1 MRFQVLA
8 VPILLALPLP
18 ALAQTPPPAPQDQI
32 VVRGSLEK
40 MSDWRVAE
48 TDHVIVYSDGPTGEL
63 TKIAHNLERLHFLL
77 SILLNRVDQPDD
89 TIKLRVTLVGDAAE
103 FDAMDLKNY
112 RSRQGPFAPAFQLQ
126 RYYDPRDDGAV
137 MASGRGE
144 SVAYVVPQPQ
154 IDLGSL
160 VSGLNSGP
168 INPMGSGQAEPVSFA
183 TNTDTV
189 QVNSG
194 GVGVPITAEGRIY
207 AGYAQHY
214 LLTYFPAAYPRWYLD
229 GFGELFSTIRIRPE
243 DGAIEYGHMPEGY
256 RKVIEN
262 LGNVPVKDV
271 VTGRYFEKSVAL
283 RRWTPFHAWI
293 LTHFMFFSDTRRPQ
307 FSKYLLAIG
316 HGASLEEA
324 ARVFGDLDRLEAE
337 VKAYDNKRL
346 PFERLTYPPERA
358 AEPLVQQLTRGQAEF
373 LTGRLELGSRVEI
386 PAGALPGM
394 DAKTAKQA
402 NDART
407 QALEARGHWLAR
419 LRTHSGEFPDNV
431 EAQVLLAEA
440 ECRSGND
447 DPCLAAAERAL
458 ALSPNDSRA
467 LAWKGIALAHQAVA
481 GPADQRAARLQ
492 NARIFIARANRA
504 DTEATLPLIAYFRS
518 FADAGEAPPEVATVG
533 LFKATDAVPAAPGPR
548 LLLGEE
554 LARQHQAIAARKILE
569 PVAHGPY
576 DSPEQPKA
584 EAVLEGLAGK

>member
-1 MRFQVLA
+1 MRSPLYLA
-8 VPILLALPLP
+8 ALLALPLP
-18 ALAQTPPPAPQDQI
+18 ALAQTAPPPQQQDQI

-63 TKIAHNLERLHFLL
+63 TRIAHNLERLHFLL

-89 TIKLRVTLVGDAAE
+89 TIKLRVTLVGDAAQ

-126 RYYDPRDDGAV
+126 RYYDPREDGAV

-168 INPMGSGQAEPVSFA
+168 INPMGGGQAEPVSFA

-194 GVGVPITAEGRIY
+194 GIGVPITAEGRIY

-262 LGNVPVKDV
+262 MGNVPVKDV

-373 LTGRLELGSRVEI
+373 LTGRLELGSRVET

-394 DAKTAKQA
+394 DAKAAKQA

-407 QALEARGHWLAR
+407 QALEARGRWLNR
-419 LRTHSGEFPDNV
+419 LRSHSGEFPNNV

-458 ALSPNDSRA
+458 AASPGDSRA
-467 LAWKGIALAHQAVA
+467 LAWKGIALAQQAVA

-533 LFKATDAVPAAPGPR
+533 LLKATDAVPAAPGPR

-554 LARQHQAIAARKILE
+554 LARQRQAAAARKILE

-576 DSPEQPKA
+576 ASPEQPKA